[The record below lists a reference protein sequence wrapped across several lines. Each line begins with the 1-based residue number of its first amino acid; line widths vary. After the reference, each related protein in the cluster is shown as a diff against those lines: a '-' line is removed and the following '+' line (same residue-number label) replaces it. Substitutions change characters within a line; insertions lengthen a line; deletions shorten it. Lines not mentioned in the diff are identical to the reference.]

1 MTIAYWPTTLK
12 ELASFIE
19 TSEAFSNNLNLLKK
33 AIGLCCSFL
42 TVKDDRVYF
51 VHQSAKNFLVEK
63 ASNEIFPPR
72 MEGVHHTIF
81 SRSLQTM
88 GRTLRRNIYSL
99 HVPGFPISQVK
110 QPERD
115 PLASVQYS
123 GIYWVNHLL
132 DYHFHQTAKQHEDL
146 QDGGMVDKFLRK
158 KYLHW
163 LEALALLG
171 GIPKGILAMSRL
183 ADLVQVSHETLQLCS
198 PRVALMLR

>member
-1 MTIAYWPTTLK
+1 
-12 ELASFIE
+12 
-19 TSEAFSNNLNLLKK
+19 
-33 AIGLCCSFL
+33 
-42 TVKDDRVYF
+42 
-51 VHQSAKNFLVEK
+51 
-63 ASNEIFPPR
+63 
-72 MEGVHHTIF
+72 
-81 SRSLQTM
+81 M